1 MSDKVLKYFRGD
13 RYIWWI
19 IISLSIVS
27 LLAVFSA
34 TGTLA
39 YKVKGGNVFYYLA
52 KHGGMLLAGL
62 GITYMVHQINYK
74 IYLRLANLFLIITI
88 PLLLFTLITGT
99 NLNDA
104 SRWIRIPIIG
114 FTFQTSDL
122 AKFSLIIFVARY
134 LSQNQDKI
142 RYFKQGLQKIL
153 IIIGIVCLLIFPAN
167 FSTSAL
173 LFFNSTI
180 LLIFGRARIW
190 HIIAVYLTAVTLF
203 ILLIVLSPHISF
215 LGRLQTWK
223 NRIENYM
230 GSNNSK
236 KSKEKIDDDAF
247 QVTQAKIAIATGGII
262 GRGPGNSIQRNSLPH
277 PYSDFIFAI
286 IIEEY
291 GIFGGLILIF
301 IYLSLLYRAYLIVI
315 NTKSQFAAFLA
326 IGLTFNLVFQ
336 ALINMGV
343 AVNILPVTGQTLPLV
358 SMGGSSILFT
368 SATFGIILNVSR
380 SSIKNKKEINE
391 SDNKSEDKNIEENKK
406 LTEIN

>member
-1 MSDKVLKYFRGD
+1 MSDRVLKYFRGD

-19 IISLSIVS
+19 IISLSLVS

-34 TGTLA
+34 AGTLA
-39 YKVKGGNVFYYLA
+39 YKVRGGNVFYYLLR
-52 KHGGMLLAGL
+52 HGAFLAAGF
-62 GITYMVHQINYK
+62 GITYFIHLINYK
-74 IYLRLANLFLIITI
+74 IYLRLARLFLIITI
-88 PLLLFTLITGT
+88 PLLFVTLVTGT

-114 FTFQTSDL
+114 LTFQTSDL

-142 RYFKQGLQKIL
+142 RDFKLGLRKIL
-153 IIIGIVCLLIFPAN
+153 IIIIVVCILIFPAN

-180 LLIFGRARIW
+180 LLIFGRAKVW
-190 HIIAVYLTAVTLF
+190 HIFAVYLTAATLF

-223 NRIENYM
+223 NRIENYI
-230 GSNNSK
+230 GGDNSK
-236 KSKEKIDDDAF
+236 KSKDKIDDDGF
-247 QVTQAKIAIATGGII
+247 QVTQAKIAIATGGIM

-291 GIFGGLILIF
+291 GIFGGIVLIF
-301 IYLSLLYRAYLIVI
+301 IYLALLYRAYLIVI
-315 NTKSQFAAFLA
+315 NAKSQFAAFLA

-358 SMGGSSILFT
+358 SMGGTSVFFT
-368 SATFGIILNVSR
+368 SATFGVILNVSR
-380 SSIKNKKEINE
+380 SSIKNKKEIKKTNNNKTIEKDLKIEKNE
-391 SDNKSEDKNIEENKK
+391 DI
-406 LTEIN
+406 I

>member
-1 MSDKVLKYFRGD
+1 MSDKVIKYFQGD

-19 IISLSIVS
+19 IILLSLVS
-27 LLAVFSA
+27 LLSVYSA

-39 YKVKGGNVFYYLA
+39 YKVRGGNVFYYLI
-52 KHGGMLLAGL
+52 KHGGILLVGFI
-62 GITYMVHQINYK
+62 ITFLIHRINYK
-74 IYLRLANLFLIITI
+74 IYLRLAQIFLIITI
-88 PLLLFTLITGT
+88 PLLIFTLITGT

-104 SRWIRIPIIG
+104 SRWIRIPVIG
-114 FTFQTSDL
+114 LTFQTSDL

-142 RYFKQGLQKIL
+142 HDFKLGLRKILL
-153 IIIGIVCLLIFPAN
+153 IIIFVCLLIFPAN

-173 LFFNSTI
+173 LFVNTTI
-180 LLIFGRARIW
+180 LLIFGRAKVW
-190 HIIAVYLTAVTLF
+190 HILALYLAGITMFA
-203 ILLIVLSPHISF
+203 LLIILSPHISF

-223 NRIENYM
+223 NRIENYI
-230 GSNNSK
+230 GGTNKSK
-236 KSKEKIDDDAF
+236 KSKEKINDDSF
-247 QVTQAKIAIATGGII
+247 QVTQAKIAIATGGIM

-277 PYSDFIFAI
+277 PYSDFIYAI

-291 GIFGGLILIF
+291 GLFGGLFLIF
-301 IYLSLLYRAYLIVI
+301 IYLALLYRAYLIVI

-358 SMGGSSILFT
+358 SMGGTSIFFT
-368 SATFGIILNVSR
+368 SATFGIILNVSK
-380 SSIKNKKEINE
+380 SSIKNKKEATENINT
-391 SDNKSEDKNIEENKK
+391 KN
-406 LTEIN
+406 

>member
-1 MSDKVLKYFRGD
+1 MSDKVIKYFQGD
-13 RYIWWI
+13 KYIWWI
-19 IISLSIVS
+19 IITLSLVS
-27 LLAVFSA
+27 LLAVYSA

-39 YKVKGGNVFYYLA
+39 YKVRGGNVFYYLMR
-52 KHGGMLLAGL
+52 HGGILLIGFI
-62 GITYMVHQINYK
+62 ITFFMHRVNYK
-74 IYLRLANLFLIITI
+74 IFLRLAHIFIIVTI

-114 FTFQTSDL
+114 LTFQTSDL

-134 LSQNQDKI
+134 LSQHQDKI
-142 RYFKQGLQKIL
+142 RDFKTGLRPIL
-153 IIIGIVCLLIFPAN
+153 FYIIIVTVLIFPAN

-173 LFFNSTI
+173 LFVNSTI
-180 LLIFGRARIW
+180 LLIFGRARVW
-190 HIIAVYLTAVTLF
+190 HILALYLTALVLF
-203 ILLIVLSPHISF
+203 ILLLVLSPHISF

-223 NRIENYM
+223 NRIENYI
-230 GSNNSK
+230 GGDKSK
-236 KSKEKIDDDAF
+236 KSKDKTDDDSF
-247 QVTQAKIAIATGGII
+247 QVTQAKIAIATGGLM

-291 GIFGGLILIF
+291 GILGGIFLIF
-301 IYLSLLYRAYLIVI
+301 IYLALLYRAYLIVI

-358 SMGGSSILFT
+358 SMGGTSIFFT
-368 SATFGIILNVSR
+368 SATLGIILNVSR
-380 SSIKNKKEINE
+380 SSIKNKKEAKQEAVKTPI
-391 SDNKSEDKNIEENKK
+391 ENK
-406 LTEIN
+406 ENN